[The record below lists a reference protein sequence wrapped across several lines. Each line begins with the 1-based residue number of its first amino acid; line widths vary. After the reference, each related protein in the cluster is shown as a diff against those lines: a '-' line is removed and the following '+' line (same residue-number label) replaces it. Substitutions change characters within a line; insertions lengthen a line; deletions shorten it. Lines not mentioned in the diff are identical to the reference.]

1 MHLSRYLKIYSCPDR
16 PGNLLLYSTRRGA
29 TILLPESILRAAE
42 EGRLAPA
49 DQETLVRLG
58 FLVPD
63 PAAEQEELRGLLDG
77 ANRHRKIFNAIV
89 VMNLDCNLACTYCYE
104 GQRKEKRYLSDE
116 TAELLV
122 TFIEERAI
130 SQGKEVILTFHGGEP
145 LLSRE
150 LIGEISG
157 RLKAAAEAKGVA
169 FGFNMITNGTL
180 LTRKVV
186 EELVP
191 LGLKGAKVTLDGP
204 KDIHDRFRP
213 FVSGKGSFD
222 LIVSNVKEVCELIK
236 LQIGG
241 NFSRDNYREFP
252 RLLDFLLEE
261 GITPDKIHRLQ
272 FVPITGTAGDAMHPD
287 FNDGCLSVNE
297 PWLIEA
303 TIFLREEIMRR
314 GFSTPPIVMSAC
326 MVEFADDLVVNH
338 DGALFKCPA
347 FINWQGL
354 SIGDLRSGI
363 TDYRASHDLD
373 AWKTDECLECA
384 YLPLCFGGCKFMQ
397 LVRDGKIGGLDCKK
411 PYLDATLEAL
421 VRQDV
426 QYRK

>member
-1 MHLSRYLKIYSCPDR
+1 
-16 PGNLLLYSTRRGA
+16 
-29 TILLPESILRAAE
+29 
-42 EGRLAPA
+42 
-49 DQETLVRLG
+49 
-58 FLVPD
+58 
-63 PAAEQEELRGLLDG
+63 
-77 ANRHRKIFNAIV
+77 
-89 VMNLDCNLACTYCYE
+89 
-104 GQRKEKRYLSDE
+104 
-116 TAELLV
+116 
-122 TFIEERAI
+122 
-130 SQGKEVILTFHGGEP
+130 
-145 LLSRE
+145 
-150 LIGEISG
+150 
-157 RLKAAAEAKGVA
+157 
-169 FGFNMITNGTL
+169 
-180 LTRKVV
+180 VV

-204 KDIHDRFRP
+204 REIHDRFRP

-222 LIVSNVKEVCELIK
+222 LIVSNLKEVCDLLQ

-252 RLLDFLLEE
+252 RLLDYLLAE

-272 FVPITGTAGDAMHPD
+272 FVPITGTAGDTMHPD

-303 TIFLREEIMRR
+303 SISLREEIMRC
-314 GFSTPPIVMSAC
+314 GFSTPPTVMSAC
-326 MVEFADDLVVNH
+326 MVEFKDDLVVNH
-338 DGALFKCPA
+338 DGAIFKCPA

-363 TDYRASHDLD
+363 ADYRASHDLD
-373 AWKTDECLECA
+373 AWKTEECLECA

-426 QYRK
+426 RYRK

>member
-1 MHLSRYLKIYSCPDR
+1 MQ
-16 PGNLLLYSTRRGA
+16 
-29 TILLPESILRAAE
+29 AAE
-42 EGRLAPA
+42 EGTLTPTDR
-49 DQETLVRLG
+49 ETLVRLG

-63 PAAEQEELRGLLDG
+63 VAAEKEEMRGLLTET
-77 ANRHRKIFNAIV
+77 NRRRTGFSATVI
-89 VMNLDCNLACTYCYE
+89 MNLDCNLACTYCYE
-104 GQRKEKRYLSDE
+104 GGGKGRHYLSPE
-116 TAELLV
+116 MAERLV
-122 TFIEERAI
+122 TFVERRAI
-130 SQGKEVILTFHGGEP
+130 ARGKSVMLSFHGGEP

-150 LIGEISG
+150 LIREISG
-157 RLKAAAEAKGVA
+157 RVKGAAETKGLT
-169 FGFNMITNGTL
+169 FSFNLITNGTL
-180 LTRKVV
+180 FTRKVA

-191 LGLKGAKVTLDGP
+191 LGLAGAKVTLDGP
-204 KDIHDRFRP
+204 KEIHDRFRP

-222 LIVSNVKEVCELIK
+222 LIVRNIKEVSDLVP

-261 GITPDKIHRLQ
+261 GITPDKVSRLQ
-272 FVPITGTAGDAMHPD
+272 FVPITGTAGDSMHPD

-303 TIFLREEIMRR
+303 TIFLREEVLRR
-314 GFSTPPIVMSAC
+314 GFATPPVAMSAC
-326 MVEFADDLVVNH
+326 SLEFEDDLVVNH
-338 DGALFKCPA
+338 DGTIYKCPA

-363 TDYRASHDLD
+363 ADYRKSHDLG
-373 AWKTDECLECA
+373 AWKTEECLECA

-426 QYRK
+426 RYRKKSC